1 MFHIEKIYSQH
12 VVSDWLP
19 NTAKCLLKKWYESS
33 QELIQLG
40 LPCSS
45 GALKGD
51 ALKKFQSLA
60 VAEGH
65 RILDFMVQ
73 EVQTAFW
80 RDVAKP
86 VKEYLE
92 SSLRTLS
99 EQKVH
104 LLELEQFLALQA
116 EEIRKG
122 LKLEEFSSSVVDK
135 AKKALDERQDDSPFK
150 LGRLPAL
157 KKKLSQNLEENK
169 PRLDVDA
176 ARRSISTFLRTV
188 LVGPSQVSEG
198 LLSLK
203 HEDDTGKVSVTLNAQ
218 HIVGVCLRKLSV
230 NFTTLKS
237 NQDLEKKVIEKAVAV
252 QETETCH
259 TTRQRIYKQMNRY
272 AEALDKLVKMHCD
285 VSSSEAPPDSKSIL
299 VRWWPEDALTVAK
312 DDSWGDDET
321 DNTKFKSEKC
331 NWVQA
336 AMKEKK

>member
-1 MFHIEKIYSQH
+1 M
-12 VVSDWLP
+12 
-19 NTAKCLLKKWYESS
+19 
-33 QELIQLG
+33 
-40 LPCSS
+40 
-45 GALKGD
+45 
-51 ALKKFQSLA
+51 
-60 VAEGH
+60 
-65 RILDFMVQ
+65 
-73 EVQTAFW
+73 
-80 RDVAKP
+80 
-86 VKEYLE
+86 
-92 SSLRTLS
+92 
-99 EQKVH
+99 
-104 LLELEQFLALQA
+104 
-116 EEIRKG
+116 
-122 LKLEEFSSSVVDK
+122 DK

-336 AMKEKK
+336 AMKEKKWKNHEHSPLATLPIGCQTGCTSSRKARGFDTASSKAAARLPHYWLVATPGATQIAGLN